1 MNRMDR
7 RGRGDKARVLVVD
20 DEADIRELLDLT
32 LARMGLAADCAGT
45 VAEAKEYLEREEYSL
60 CLTDMRLPDGEGLE
74 IVRLI
79 GSKFGQTPVA
89 VITAFGSAD
98 NAVAAL
104 KAGAFD
110 YLAKP
115 VALDQLR
122 TLIKSA
128 LNLPR
133 ASAEEAGAPAS
144 GRVSGQL
151 TGHSAAIAV
160 VREMIGKLARSQA
173 PVYISGESGSGKEL
187 AARLIHAQSA
197 RNAAPFVPVNCG
209 AIPENL
215 MESEF
220 FGYRKGA
227 FTGADADREGF
238 FQAANGG
245 TLFLDEV
252 ADLPL
257 HVQVKLLRAIQEKK
271 VRKVGS
277 ATEEPVDVRIVSAT
291 HRKLKDCVDAGSFRQ
306 DLYYRLN
313 VIELKMPALRER
325 QEDIP
330 LLVEASLLRICGARA
345 PRLSDEAMQALCR
358 YPYPGNVRELE
369 NILER
374 ATALCADD
382 RIELDDLQ
390 LASAASV
397 DDGGSLSG
405 ETLDDHINRIE
416 KQLILDALAKT
427 GFNRTAA
434 ARLLGVTFRSLRYR
448 IERLGIEE
456 S

>member
-1 MNRMDR
+1 MSLGKAER
-7 RGRGDKARVLVVD
+7 RPRGELARVLVVD

-32 LARMGLAADCAGT
+32 VARMGLSADCAAT
-45 VAEAKEYLEREEYSL
+45 VAQARQLLEQHRYQL

-79 GSKFGQTPVA
+79 GERYGETPVA
-89 VITAFGSAD
+89 VITAFGSTQ

-122 TLIKSA
+122 SLIKSA
-128 LNLPR
+128 LSLPAR
-133 ASAEEAGAPAS
+133 SGSSEAGQPS
-144 GRVSGQL
+144 GAAAQL
-151 TGHSAAIAV
+151 IGESMAIAQ
-160 VREMIGKLARSQA
+160 VRQMIEKLARSQA
-173 PVYISGESGSGKEL
+173 PLYISGESGTGKEL
-187 AARLIHAQSA
+187 AARLIHDHSA
-197 RNAAPFVPVNCG
+197 RRTAPFVPVNCG

-227 FTGADADREGF
+227 FTGADSDRAGF
-238 FQAANGG
+238 FQAATGG

-257 HVQVKLLRAIQEKK
+257 LMQVKLLRAIQEKK

-277 ATEEPVDVRIVSAT
+277 TVEEAVDVRIISAT
-291 HRKLKDCVDAGSFRQ
+291 HRMLKDCVDAGSFRQ

-313 VIELKMPALRER
+313 VIELRMPPLRER
-325 QEDIP
+325 QEDVEP
-330 LLVEASLLRICGARA
+330 LVAALLVRICGAQPPRVEAAAMRA
-345 PRLSDEAMQALCR
+345 LKAYSF
-358 YPYPGNVRELE
+358 PGNVRELE

-374 ATALCADD
+374 ATALCSNDTVL
-382 RIELDDLQ
+382 IDDLQ
-390 LASAASV
+390 LAPVMAVSDSV
-397 DDGGSLSG
+397 GRDG
-405 ETLDDHINRIE
+405 ETLDDYINRVE
-416 KQLILDALAKT
+416 KQAIVEALTKT
-427 GFNRTAA
+427 DFNRTAA

-456 S
+456 